1 MQENDQVV
9 WENIRSGNVGSLRML
24 HDRYYFQLCQFA
36 NRFLK
41 DMTVAEELVSDCFV
55 KLWSQRERISIQKSI
70 KAYLYFMVR
79 NRMINYSQQK
89 KKDLIRHA
97 GPLPDYPADEE
108 MNKLDFYAEL
118 YRAIKKLPE
127 QRRKI
132 LELAAF
138 GALSYHEIATQLNIS
153 VNTVKTQMGRAYQ
166 FLKEELD
173 PANFYLFFL
182 FKRQEEKNP

>member
-9 WENIRSGNVGSLRML
+9 WENIRNGNVSSLRLL
-24 HDRYYFQLCQFA
+24 HKRYYFQLCHFA

-41 DMTVAEELVSDCFV
+41 DMTVSEELVSECFV
-55 KLWSQRERISIQKSI
+55 KLWLQREQIFIQKSV

-79 NRMINYSQQK
+79 NRMINYLRK
-89 KKDLIRHA
+89 RKKDLVQHT
-97 GPLPDYPADEE
+97 GSLPDYPADED

-118 YRAIKKLPE
+118 YRAIKRLPE

-138 GALSYHEIATQLNIS
+138 DALSYHEIAIQLNIS

-173 PANFYLFFL
+173 PRSFYLL
-182 FKRQEEKNP
+182 FMPGKKLNFI